1 MRQAIETKYLGPTNS
16 RGSRVV
22 ASAQAGRLTLPW
34 DDALDVTENHRR
46 AALALAERYGW
57 WATGWIGGGTRTG
70 YVWVCAQ

>member
-22 ASAQAGRLTLPW
+22 ASAQAGRLTLAW
-34 DDALDVTENHRR
+34 DDALNSDENHRR

-57 WATGWIGGGTRTG
+57 STNWVGGGTRTG
-70 YVWVCAQ
+70 YVWVCTQ